1 MGAQLISSELDSKTQ
16 KDLNIVQSSS
26 PKIFS
31 KNFRTLVFLFFSDL
45 SKPIVIQVFSR
56 FDYREYN
63 LPCRCIFG

>member
-45 SKPIVIQVFSR
+45 SKPIVIQVFS